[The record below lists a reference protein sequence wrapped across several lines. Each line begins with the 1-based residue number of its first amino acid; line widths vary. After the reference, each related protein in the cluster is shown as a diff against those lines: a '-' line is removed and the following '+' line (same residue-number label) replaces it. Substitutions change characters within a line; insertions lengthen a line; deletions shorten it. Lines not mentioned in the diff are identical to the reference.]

1 MKTNKTSRSPR
12 EITSADGSVA
22 SAPPISRG
30 KTQALE
36 KSLAIQPAGKYVLR
50 LFVAGATARSRQA
63 VLRVRQLCEA
73 EPKGS
78 CKLEVIDIYQQPNLA
93 RENQIVATPTLIK
106 ELPRPVRR
114 FIGNLLNTAGLFAEM
129 DLLTKGNVAV

>member
-1 MKTNKTSRSPR
+1 
-12 EITSADGSVA
+12 
-22 SAPPISRG
+22 
-30 KTQALE
+30 LE
-36 KSLAIQPAGKYVLR
+36 KSLATRFTGKYVLR

-78 CKLEVIDIYQQPNLA
+78 CKLEVIDIYQQPKMA
-93 RENQIVATPTLIK
+93 RANQIVATPTLIK